1 MVAVL
6 DWELATLGDPF
17 ADVAYACLP
26 YNLPTGDAGYPALPP
41 GAPPPGI
48 PDEAAFRAAY
58 FRAAGAPDPFAAGPG
73 APPAPWAFYVS
84 LALFRG
90 AAILAGVRAR
100 ASAGNAAAA
109 NAAAVGALVG
119 ALAARAAQLAGLEAA
134 EAAPERSLAAAA
146 AGDEGVLPVPPRVAP
161 LLAALRAFMTAHVY
175 PAEATLHAHARSA
188 ERWSVHPL
196 QEQLKVAA
204 RAAGL
209 WNLWLPRDSAA
220 LLKLTA
226 PPGLLGPGL
235 SNAEYAPL
243 AEVMGRSPFAPE
255 ACNCSAPDTGNMEVL
270 LRYGSAAQQRRWL
283 LPLLDGT
290 IRSCFA
296 MTEPAVASSDATN
309 VGARITRLPAAEA
322 GGEPQLLLRGV
333 KWWTSGACDPRCAL
347 AIFMGKSSPAAPPHA
362 QQSMVLVPMD
372 APGVTVLRPLTVF
385 GYDDAPHGHAEVSF
399 ADVRVGEAEA
409 LLLGEGRGFEIAQG
423 RLGPGR
429 LHHCM
434 RLIGAA
440 GRGLELARARGA
452 ARVAFGKPLAAH
464 GGFAAQLASQRLAL
478 EQARLLTL
486 AAASA
491 LDAGGNK
498 QAAGA
503 IAMAKLAAPAA
514 ACACLDFAIQA
525 HGAAGVCDDT
535 PLAYLWAAARTLR
548 IADGPDEV
556 HLQTLAKLEM
566 RGKARL

>member
-6 DWELATLGDPF
+6 DWELATLGDPL

-26 YNLPTGDAGYPALPP
+26 YHLPHSGGSGGSGYPALPP
-41 GAPPPGI
+41 GAPPPGV
-48 PDEAAFRAAY
+48 PTETAFRAAY
-58 FRAAGAPDPFAAGPG
+58 FAALSPGGADPFAAAGAP
-73 APPAPWAFYVS
+73 PASWAFYVA

-100 ASAGNAAAA
+100 AAAGNAAAA

-119 ALAARAAQLAGLEAA
+119 ALAQRAAQLAGIGMG
-134 EAAPERSLAAAA
+134 APHALPPPPDAGLAP
-146 AGDEGVLPVPPRVAP
+146 LPPRVAP
-161 LLAALRAFMTAHVY
+161 LHAAVAAFMMARVF
-175 PAEATLHAHARSA
+175 PAEATLHEHARSDQ
-188 ERWSVHPL
+188 RWSVHPL
-196 QEQLKVAA
+196 TEDLKAA
-204 RAAGL
+204 AKAAGL
-209 WNLWLPRDSAA
+209 WNLWLPADSAA
-220 LLKLTA
+220 LLRCDA
-226 PPGLLGPGL
+226 PPGAALGPGL

-243 AEVMGRSPFAPE
+243 AELMGRSPFGPE
-255 ACNCSAPDTGNMEVL
+255 AFNCSAPDTGNMEVL
-270 LRYGSAAQQRRWL
+270 LRYGTAAQQKRWL
-283 LPLLDGT
+283 LPLLDGR

-309 VGARITRLPAAEA
+309 IRSRVERSADGAS
-322 GGEPQLLLRGV
+322 LRVTGR
-333 KWWTSGACDPRCAL
+333 KWWTSGACDPRCKL
-347 AIFMGKSSPAAPPHA
+347 AIFMGRAEPAPPNAPRHA

-372 APGVTVLRPLTVF
+372 APGVRVLRPLLVY
-385 GYDDAPHGHAEVSF
+385 GYDDAPHGHAEVDF
-399 ADVRVGEAEA
+399 ADVIVNAEEA
-409 LLLGEGRGFEIAQG
+409 LLLGDGRGFEIAQG

-440 GRGLELARARGA
+440 GRGLELARARA
-452 ARVAFGKPLAAH
+452 ASRVTFGKPLAGH
-464 GGFAAQLASQRLAL
+464 GAFGAELAKCRLQL

-486 AAASA
+486 AAASV

-498 QAAGA
+498 VAAGA

-514 ACACLDFAIQA
+514 ATACLDFAVQA

-535 PLAYLWAAARTLR
+535 PLAYLWAASRTLR

-556 HLQTLAKLEM
+556 HLGTVAKLEM
-566 RGKARL
+566 QGKARL